1 MKKNCSV
8 KDIRENQQVEGRF
21 MVREMGR
28 AETRTGKPYL
38 NLTLMDAGGEISG
51 RVWENAD
58 QLMEQCPAG
67 AIVAITGLAQ
77 SYKNILQLRIDSI
90 ERLSA
95 EEADLSLF
103 VPSTPG
109 NIRLMAQE
117 LLRLAAG
124 VENPFLK
131 ELLTNIFGD
140 RRLMADLKKAP
151 AAKSMHHACLGGLLE
166 HTLAVA
172 RLADQVCGLYPGLDR
187 SLLLSGALLHDL
199 GKLKE
204 FDFSSF
210 PFEYTD
216 QGRLVGHMV
225 LAIEMI
231 QDKITRIPAF
241 PQELAAQLKHLILS
255 HHGRHEFGSPALP
268 MMQEAFVLNFLD
280 DLDAKINYLGR
291 LAGQARG
298 EGYQW
303 TEYQRNLERFLFV
316 RGHADMTPVPGTEAE
331 SNETDPRQ
339 RNLFGFSPE
348 TSP

>member
-8 KDIRENQQVEGRF
+8 KEIRENQQVAGRF
-21 MVREMGR
+21 MVREMAR

-38 NLTLMDAGGEISG
+38 NLTLMDASGEISG

-90 ERLSA
+90 ERVSA
-95 EEADLSLF
+95 GEADLSLF
-103 VPSTPG
+103 VPSTRA
-109 NIRLMAQE
+109 NIKLMAQE
-117 LLRLAAG
+117 LIRLAAS

-131 ELLTNIFGD
+131 ELLMSLFGE
-140 RRLMADLKKAP
+140 RRLMTALKKAP
-151 AAKSMHHACLGGLLE
+151 AAKNMHHAYLGGLLE
-166 HTLAVA
+166 HTLAVT

-187 SLLLSGALLHDL
+187 SLLLAGALLHDL

-216 QGRLVGHMV
+216 HGRLVGHMV

-231 QDKITRIPAF
+231 QDKISRIPAF

-255 HHGRHEFGSPALP
+255 HHGRHEFGSPSLP
-268 MMQEAFVLNFLD
+268 MMREAFVLNFLD
-280 DLDAKINYLGR
+280 DLDAKINYLDR
-291 LAGQARG
+291 LSSQCRS

-316 RGHADMTPVPGTEAE
+316 RGHAAAGPAPTAE
-331 SNETDPRQ
+331 GDNNGADPRQ

-348 TSP
+348 ALE

>member
-1 MKKNCSV
+1 
-8 KDIRENQQVEGRF
+8 

-28 AETRTGKPYL
+28 AETRAGKPYL

-51 RVWENAD
+51 RIWENAE
-58 QLMEQCPAG
+58 QLMEQCPPG
-67 AIVAITGLAQ
+67 AIVAITGLAH
-77 SYKNILQLRIDSI
+77 SYKNILQLRIDTI
-90 ERLSA
+90 ERVNA

-103 VPSTPG
+103 MPSTTG
-109 NIRLMAQE
+109 NVRLMAQE
-117 LLRLAAG
+117 LLRIAAD

-131 ELLTNIFGD
+131 ELLMSLFGE
-140 RRLMADLKKAP
+140 RRLMAELKKAP

-166 HTLAVA
+166 HTLAVT
-172 RLADQVCGLYPGLDR
+172 RLADQVCALYPGLDR
-187 SLLLSGALLHDL
+187 SLLVAGALLHDL

-204 FDFSSF
+204 FDFTSF

-231 QDKITRIPAF
+231 QEKIARIPAF

-291 LAGQARG
+291 LAGQTRG

-316 RGHADMTPVPGTEAE
+316 RGQAGNEAGSVAE
-331 SNETDPRQ
+331 EGNSDTDPRQ
-339 RNLFGFSPE
+339 RNLFNLSPE
-348 TSP
+348 T